1 MHADH
6 DHDPDEH
13 DSLPQIPLKPYRP
26 ARRPLSSLSR
36 RAFLRGTG
44 VLMALPFLDSLPA
57 WAAEPE
63 ASPTVKPPA
72 TPRKYPQRFAAIFMG
87 NGINSKHWWAKGAGE
102 QMVLGRTLE
111 PLMPFRKKLNIV
123 NGLYNKPAVGV
134 GIHPG
139 QTGNILSG
147 MPLMKGAVL
156 RGGISMDQVL
166 ANTIG
171 QETMQPSL
179 VLGCEQPITGYHET
193 NFSMAYSSHISWQ
206 SADSPVPMEV
216 YPSLAFDSLFENR
229 GNKRTQSILDRVK
242 DDAASLSRKIS
253 SEDNRKLDEYLTS
266 VREVE
271 KRVDRMR
278 ADQNKAAENA
288 KGKSTPV
295 FAMNRPDNGLPE
307 DIRDHMR
314 LMCDIVALAFQTDKS
329 RVATVVLCRD
339 LSGLFYPFLGVRK
352 AHHSASHDDLS
363 DDYEKIAR
371 YYVSN
376 LAYLAEKLDA
386 MPEGEGTV
394 LDNTCLLYLSNMWS
408 GFKHDNTR
416 LPIVTLG
423 SLGGTLETG
432 RILNYIEAGDDNR
445 KLCSLYLSLM
455 DRMGIELPR
464 FGDAD
469 TRLMEV

>member
-1 MHADH
+1 MNLMRKTN
-6 DHDPDEH
+6 E
-13 DSLPQIPLKPYRP
+13 
-26 ARRPLSSLSR
+26 RRRFQLSR
-36 RAFLRGTG
+36 RTFLRGVG
-44 VLMALPFLDSLPA
+44 VTMALPWLESMPV
-57 WAAEPE
+57 WGAETRGV
-63 ASPTVKPPA
+63 SSA
-72 TPRKYPQRFAAIFMG
+72 TPKRFAALFMG
-87 NGINSKHWWAKGAGE
+87 NGINGNHWSAKGAGAE
-102 QMVLGRTLE
+102 MELSKTLE
-111 PLMPFRKKLNIV
+111 PLAPFKKKLNVI
-123 NGLYNKPAVGV
+123 NGLFNKPAVGV

-166 ANTIG
+166 ANSVG
-171 QETMQPSL
+171 QDAMQPSL

-242 DDAASLSRKIS
+242 EDASSLSRKIS

-278 ADQNKAAENA
+278 SDQTKAEENA
-288 KGKSTPV
+288 KDRGKPMI
-295 FAMNRPDNGLPE
+295 AMKRPDNGLPE
-307 DIRDHMR
+307 DIRDHMK
-314 LMCDIVALAFQTDKS
+314 LMCDIVALGFQTDKT
-329 RVATVVLCRD
+329 RVATLVLCRD

-363 DDYEKIAR
+363 DDYERISR

-376 LAYLAEKLDA
+376 LAYLAAKLDA

-408 GFKHDNTR
+408 GFRHDNTK
-416 LPIVTLG
+416 LPVLTVG
-423 SLGGTLETG
+423 GLGGTLETG
-432 RILNYIEAGDDNR
+432 RVLDYSEAGDENR
-445 KLCSLYLSLM
+445 KLCSLHLSLM
-455 DRMGIELPR
+455 DRMGVKLPR

-469 TRLMEV
+469 SRLARI